1 MARYGPIEK
10 AWFMVPV
17 EYSSNER
24 DIMAL
29 IECTPVVY
37 RRNKKGMVLWKTG
50 FLTWPTLRE
59 KYPDNTK
66 LYITVFHTNLN

>member
-29 IECTPVVY
+29 IKCTPVVY
-37 RRNKKGMVLWKTG
+37 RRNKKGMVL
-50 FLTWPTLRE
+50 
-59 KYPDNTK
+59 
-66 LYITVFHTNLN
+66 